1 VADAKAIVPSSEF
14 RVAAVALSDVQA
26 EQTLADAFLQ
36 AGQINKAVNIAS
48 ISQNVLPAGYDS
60 MQTPGT

>member
-1 VADAKAIVPSSEF
+1 MAS
-14 RVAAVALSDVQA
+14 SDVQA

-36 AGQINKAVNIAS
+36 AGQIKKAVNIAS

-60 MQTPGT
+60 MNTPGT